1 MTAPTP
7 YPAEFYAAHRW
18 LAVPAAWCDLTDGP
32 AMDKAD
38 AMDAITGSFW
48 VDAMPA
54 DLTTVRVWHF
64 TADFAPRDVTEDVLL
79 SIGADLSD
87 RFGADE
93 FPAAFLRWA
102 DADIRDAAAE
112 QAEADRAADERRY
125 AAREFAA

>member
-18 LAVPAAWCDLTDGP
+18 FDFPAAWCDLTDGP
-32 AMDKAD
+32 ALDRAD
-38 AMDAITGSFW
+38 AMIAITDSFW
-48 VDAMPA
+48 ADAMPA
-54 DLTTVRVWHF
+54 DLETVRVWHF
-64 TADFAPRDVTEDVLL
+64 TADFAPRDVTEDMLL
-79 SIGADLSD
+79 TIGAALSD

-112 QAEADRAADERRY
+112 QAEADRMLEDQIAAKRD
-125 AAREFAA
+125 AA